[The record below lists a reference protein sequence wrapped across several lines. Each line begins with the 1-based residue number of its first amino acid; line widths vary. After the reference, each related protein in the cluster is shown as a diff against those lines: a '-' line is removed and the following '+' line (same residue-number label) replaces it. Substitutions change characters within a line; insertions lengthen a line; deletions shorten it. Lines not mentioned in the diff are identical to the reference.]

1 LDAVQAPARS
11 MSIWWCMVVYGGVH
25 ATAYQVKNDLLSLR
39 KQEFNGKIQIP
50 AHEF

>member
-11 MSIWWCMVVYGGVH
+11 MSIWWCMVVYGGVQ
-25 ATAYQVKNDLLSLR
+25 ATYQVKNDLLSLL